1 MLVNLKSQSA
11 NTIRAIRLTV
21 GLTFC
26 IAIAFGFNWPLSF
39 IAPVFTAKF
48 LGTKKPKMPFKVLVA
63 ILLVG
68 VVAFCSGILITSM
81 FLPYPGV
88 FILITTLLIFLV
100 SYWSHSGGNE
110 FVITMLLI
118 GFTLVPMLALVHV
131 EVANVVVT
139 GFLFSF
145 FIALLTTMLMHEV
158 IPDNAGDVDGQQ
170 PAELKAELKP
180 ELKPVETR
188 FQLAVLSTII
198 IMPVLVFFLY
208 FGLTSSLLI
217 LIFVAIL
224 AQKPD
229 LLVGL
234 KGSKALLV
242 GNSLGGLF
250 AIIAYSLLVIVPDF
264 VFLILLFAS
273 INIYFAK
280 LTFSERPLAPIYA
293 MAHSTIIILIAAGSL
308 SDGGAGEK
316 FYIRIL
322 QIAAACAYIIFTTYL
337 ATPFLKRIENS
348 NL

>member
-1 MLVNLKSQSA
+1 MLFNLKTQRA
-11 NTIRAIRLTV
+11 NSVRAIRLTI

-26 IAIAFGFNWPLSF
+26 IAIAFGVNWPLSF
-39 IAPVFTAKF
+39 IAPVFAAKF
-48 LGTKKPKMPFKVLVA
+48 LGNKKPKMPFKMLVA

-131 EVANVVVT
+131 DVANVVIT

-145 FIALLTTMLMHEV
+145 FIALLTTMIMHEI
-158 IPDNAGDVDGQQ
+158 IPDNAEDVPQST
-170 PAELKAELKP
+170 PIKP

-208 FGLTSSLLI
+208 YGLTSSLLI

-242 GNSLGGLF
+242 GNSIGGLF

-264 VFLILLFAS
+264 VFLILLFAC

-280 LTFSERPLAPIYA
+280 LTFSDRPLAPIYA

-308 SDGGAGEK
+308 SDAGAGEK

-322 QIAAACAYIIFTTYL
+322 QIAAACGYIIFTTYL
-337 ATPFLKRIENS
+337 ATPFLKRIENA
-348 NL
+348 NP